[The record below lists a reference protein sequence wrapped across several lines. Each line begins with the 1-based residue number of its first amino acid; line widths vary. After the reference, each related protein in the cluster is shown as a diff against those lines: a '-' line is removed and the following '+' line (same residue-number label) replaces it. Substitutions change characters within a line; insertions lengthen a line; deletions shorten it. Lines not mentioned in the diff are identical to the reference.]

1 MALSVNDFTA
11 GTAITASA
19 MNANF
24 ASIENYVN
32 SSPGMA
38 ALTGATFSGLITANG
53 GLTAGGTLSFTGAAV
68 FTSTVYVGVDG
79 TGHDVILYGDTSG
92 DYMSWD
98 ADTNKLII
106 VGTASTTALDVQEGN
121 VVIDDNLTVTNGAF
135 TVTNGASSIKNLAFT
150 GTLSGTNSVPRVAY
164 NAGGVATVASN
175 QLDANPTLFV
185 CPAAVAPNAL
195 AAGDIWFAL

>member
-38 ALTGATFSGLITANG
+38 ALTGATFSGLVTANG

-68 FTSTVYVGVDG
+68 FT
-79 TGHDVILYGDTSG
+79 
-92 DYMSWD
+92 
-98 ADTNKLII
+98 
-106 VGTASTTALDVQEGN
+106 
-121 VVIDDNLTVTNGAF
+121 VTNGAF
-135 TVTNGASSIKNLAFT
+135 TVTNGACSIKNLAFT